1 MSDTYLSDPLAQ
13 DGGVGTIPRPAAP
26 PRTPPRRGTR
36 PRRVGGP
43 AAPGHRPGL
52 GGARRAGAARD
63 AAPRGAHRMPFFLML
78 CVLLGGALICTLV
91 ISTTLAAGSYQIT
104 KLQQT
109 NAALARQ
116 RQMLQEQVAQAQSSQ
131 VIQQRAEQLGMREVG
146 EIQFLDLKTG
156 KVTTDAG
163 SGALQGINVP
173 GYTP

>member
-13 DGGVGTIPRPAAP
+13 DGGVGTIPRPAAA
-26 PRTPPRRGTR
+26 PRTPTRRGTR
-36 PRRVGGP
+36 PRRGGGP
-43 AAPGHRPGL
+43 AAPGRRPGL
-52 GGARRAGAARD
+52 AGPRRAGAGRD

-78 CVLLGGALICTLV
+78 CALLGGALICTLV

-109 NAALARQ
+109 NGALARQ
-116 RQMLQEQVAQAQSSQ
+116 RQMLQERVAQAQSSQ
-131 VIQQRAEQLGMREVG
+131 VIQQRAQQLGMREAD
-146 EIQFLDLKTG
+146 EIRFLNLKTG

-163 SGALQGINVP
+163 SGAVQEVNVP

>member
-1 MSDTYLSDPLAQ
+1 MSDTYLSDPLAR

-36 PRRVGGP
+36 PRRVGP
-43 AAPGHRPGL
+43 AAPGRRP
-52 GGARRAGAARD
+52 GGARRAT
-63 AAPRGAHRMPFFLML
+63 PRGAHRMPFFLML

-91 ISTTLAAGSYQIT
+91 ISTTLAQGSYQIT

-109 NAALARQ
+109 NGALARQ

-146 EIQFLDLKTG
+146 EIRFLDLKTG

-163 SGALQGINVP
+163 SGAVQEVNVP

>member
-1 MSDTYLSDPLAQ
+1 MSDTYLSDPLTQ

-26 PRTPPRRGTR
+26 PRTPTRRGTR
-36 PRRVGGP
+36 PRRAGGP
-43 AAPGHRPGL
+43 AAPGRRPGL

-63 AAPRGAHRMPFFLML
+63 AAPRGAHRMPFFFML
-78 CVLLGGALICTLV
+78 CVLLGGALVCTLV

-104 KLQQT
+104 KLQQA
-109 NAALARQ
+109 NDALARQ
-116 RQMLQEQVAQAQSSQ
+116 RQMLQEQVAQAQSAQ
-131 VIQQRAEQLGMREVG
+131 VIQQRAEQLGMREVS

-163 SGALQGINVP
+163 SGALQEINVP

>member
-1 MSDTYLSDPLAQ
+1 MSDTYLSGPLAP
-13 DGGVGTIPRPAAP
+13 DGGVGTIPRPAA

-43 AAPGHRPGL
+43 AAPVRRPGL
-52 GGARRAGAARD
+52 GGARRAGAACD

-109 NAALARQ
+109 NDALARQ
-116 RQMLQEQVAQAQSSQ
+116 RQMLQEQVAQAQSAQ
-131 VIQQRAEQLGMREVG
+131 VIQQRAEQLGMREVS

-163 SGALQGINVP
+163 SGALQEINVP